1 MSEKRGEGGKGGGTT
16 GLHPVHSG
24 FGQESVGEVA
34 GAEAPPDGATA
45 PVILQGLK
53 EGGEGERGGGEGGG
67 EEGGR
72 IRGGG
77 EREGEREGERKG
89 GGGVKEEPERGT
101 GRNME
106 GYMCSR
112 GCIRGGGRVGRVS
125 EEGRRE
131 GGRQGRGVYRR
142 GGL

>member
-1 MSEKRGEGGKGGGTT
+1 MSEKRGEGGKGGGTN

-77 EREGEREGERKG
+77 EKGREKGRG
-89 GGGVKEEPERGT
+89 GGGLRRSQKEEQGEIWRGT
-101 GRNME
+101 
-106 GYMCSR
+106 CV
-112 GCIRGGGRVGRVS
+112 VGAVS
-125 EEGRRE
+125 EGEVG
-131 GGRQGRGVYRR
+131 
-142 GGL
+142 